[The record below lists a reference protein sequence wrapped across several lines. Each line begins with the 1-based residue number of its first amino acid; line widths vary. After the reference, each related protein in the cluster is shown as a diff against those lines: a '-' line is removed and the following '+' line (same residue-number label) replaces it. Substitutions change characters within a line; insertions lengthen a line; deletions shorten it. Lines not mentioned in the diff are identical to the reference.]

1 MSASAAERLRAM
13 HHGPRPLVLPNAWD
27 PVSARAYTDAGFAAL
42 ATSSAAVAA
51 TLGYADGQTPGA
63 EMLAACGRIARAVDV
78 PVTADFENGYGLAPA
93 ELAARLSEAGLAGCN
108 LEDSDPVSHVL
119 TDPARQADYL
129 AAVRA
134 AAGPGLVINA
144 RVDVFIRPAAPA
156 RGAAGSVGSAGLRDP
171 AQAVALAIERA
182 AAYLRAGADCVYPII
197 APPAALPELVRGID
211 GPVNAMQWP
220 GGPSLAEL
228 AAIGVARITFGGGLH
243 KRADAAVRELA
254 RALAAEAAG
263 AGEVAGAGEG
273 AGAGQ
278 DQRSGIVSTP

>member
-1 MSASAAERLRAM
+1 VSASAAERLRAM

-27 PVSARAYTDAGFAAL
+27 PVSARAYADAGFAAL

-63 EMLAACGRIARAVDV
+63 EMLTACGRIARAVDV

-93 ELAARLSEAGLAGCN
+93 ELAARLAEAGLAGCN

-119 TDPARQADYL
+119 ADPARQADYL

-156 RGAAGSVGSAGLRDP
+156 RATAGSAGSAGRRDP

-211 GPVNAMQWP
+211 GPVNVMQWP

-243 KRADAAVRELA
+243 KRADAAVRKLA
-254 RALAAEAAG
+254 RTLAAEAAE
-263 AGEVAGAGEG
+263 A

-278 DQRSGIVSTP
+278 DQRSGSVSTP

>member
-1 MSASAAERLRAM
+1 VTAGAERLRAM
-13 HHGPRPLVLPNAWD
+13 HHGRRPLVLPNVWD
-27 PVSARAYTDAGFAAL
+27 PVSARAYADAGFAAL

-63 EMLAACGRIARAVDV
+63 EMLTACGRIARAVDV
-78 PVTADFENGYGLAPA
+78 PVTADVESGYGLAPA
-93 ELAARLSEAGLAGCN
+93 ELAARLAAAGLAGCN

-119 TDPARQADYL
+119 ADPGRQADYL

-134 AAGPGLVINA
+134 AAGPELVINA
-144 RVDVFIRPAAPA
+144 RVDVFIRPAAAA
-156 RGAAGSVGSAGLRDP
+156 RATAGSAAKPGGQYPS
-171 AQAVALAIERA
+171 QAIALAIERA
-182 AAYLRAGADCVYPII
+182 AAYLSAGADCVYPII
-197 APPAALPELVRGID
+197 APPAALPELVRGIG
-211 GPVNAMQWP
+211 GPVNAMHWP

-263 AGEVAGAGEG
+263 AG
-273 AGAGQ
+273 Q
-278 DQRSGIVSTP
+278 DQRSGSVSTP